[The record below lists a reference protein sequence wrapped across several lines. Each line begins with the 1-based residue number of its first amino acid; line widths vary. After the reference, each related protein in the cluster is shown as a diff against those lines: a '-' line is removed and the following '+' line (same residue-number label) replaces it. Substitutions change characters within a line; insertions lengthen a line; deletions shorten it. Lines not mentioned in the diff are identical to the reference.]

1 MLCLRVVN
9 TIAPRQAIGPAG
21 IGLRNVKERL
31 ALQFGERATFTAS
44 PADDNS
50 WIVEIRMPLLRDG
63 P

>member
-9 TIAPRQAIGPAG
+9 TIAPRQPIGPVG
-21 IGLRNVKERL
+21 IGLRNVRERL
-31 ALQFGERATFTAS
+31 ALQFGERATFIAS

-50 WIVEIRMPLLRDG
+50 WIAEIRMPLLRDG